1 MKLNE
6 FKRING
12 SSDQVFTLFVSMDG
26 GQTRSRSAVDRVLAG
41 VTGRAEVLATQEKIT
56 HYVITRGEWEA

>member
-41 VTGRAEVLATQEKIT
+41 VAGRASVFVTQRKIT
-56 HYVITRGEWEA
+56 HYVITRGEWKA